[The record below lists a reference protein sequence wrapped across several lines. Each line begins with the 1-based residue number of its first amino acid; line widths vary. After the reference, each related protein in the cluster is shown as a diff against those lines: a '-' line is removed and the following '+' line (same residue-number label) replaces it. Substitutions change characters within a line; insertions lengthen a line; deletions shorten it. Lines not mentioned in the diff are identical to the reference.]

1 MHYKTRRLL
10 VAALNTYFLKV
21 LLLQTQRQIRDI
33 LQGVSSLGV
42 QFTRKFLALYEK
54 QFSS

>member
-1 MHYKTRRLL
+1 M